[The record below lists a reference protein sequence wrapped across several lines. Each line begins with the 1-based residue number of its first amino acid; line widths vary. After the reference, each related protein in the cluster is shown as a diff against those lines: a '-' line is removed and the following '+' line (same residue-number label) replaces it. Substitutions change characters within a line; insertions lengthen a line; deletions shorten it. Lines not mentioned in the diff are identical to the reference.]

1 MEMTRR
7 SVLVYGLLA
16 AVWALVIVWQV
27 EEHARVRGAAKTEL
41 RNRSKDI
48 ANTLSALIRGLRF
61 RGAIPQ
67 ERLEPVLT
75 ELINGRTNELVRSSE
90 LISIVLLNPA
100 GEQLASAGKP
110 IDLEQKD
117 FMQEGER
124 WGRQSVTLVN
134 PVDLG
139 AVLTSE
145 GVANTVILPPRGELT
160 NAMPENFRRRG
171 FPRREP
177 RSPEEGVSNALDNVA
192 TNTLSHRMGEGQGE
206 GASNALHNAASNT
219 ASAVP
224 TKADDRAEREGRPRR
239 PPWLRW
245 MDEQQYQT
253 LIEKRALHGLVLAM
267 STAPFEAACT
277 RDLWLRSIIAV
288 LATVSVLGSGLAWRN
303 LVKSSDLQIRL
314 VRASELNTHLKE
326 MNLAAAG
333 LAHETRNPLNII
345 RGLAQMISKQPNA
358 PLEISEKSR
367 DILNETDKVTAQLN
381 EFINYSRPRE
391 VRRKALALG
400 PVVSEVVRALN
411 FDLEEKKIRL
421 LVKGDQLSIEADDQ
435 LLRQAL
441 FNLLLNAIQAVD
453 GDGEILVL
461 AERRNASEASLEV
474 RDNGPGVPSDR
485 RTEVF
490 KPYFTTQKKGTGL
503 GLAVVQQIVLAHG
516 WEIECLPNQP
526 KGAVFRI
533 THLKLA

>member
-75 ELINGRTNELVRSSE
+75 ELINGRTNELVSSSE

-139 AVLTSE
+139 AALTSE
-145 GVANTVILPPRGELT
+145 GVANSVILPPRGELT

-171 FPRREP
+171 FPRREQ
-177 RSPEEGVSNALDNVA
+177 RSSEEGASNALDNV
-192 TNTLSHRMGEGQGE
+192 
-206 GASNALHNAASNT
+206 ASNT

-224 TKADDRAEREGRPRR
+224 TKADDRVEREGRPRR

-314 VRASELNTHLKE
+314 ARASELNTHLKE

-333 LAHETRNPLNII
+333 LAQETRNPLNII
-345 RGLAQMISKQPNA
+345 RGLAQMISKQANA

-391 VRRKALALG
+391 VRRSALALG

-490 KPYFTTQKKGTGL
+490 KPYFTTQKKG
-503 GLAVVQQIVLAHG
+503 
-516 WEIECLPNQP
+516 
-526 KGAVFRI
+526 RS
-533 THLKLA
+533 